1 MGDIVNLNQ
10 FRKERNRKAAEDL
23 ARNNRASFGRTSAQK
38 KKDLDKKKKRD
49 ALLDQKKLPGQSE
62 EDTPSEN

>member
-1 MGDIVNLNQ
+1 MGDLVNLNQ

-62 EDTPSEN
+62 EDTSSEN